1 MNNKF
6 RSQRLI
12 VCDCRVYQMIILESE
27 DHGTGTPQGVV
38 LAIVG
43 PGQESPTTSRD
54 PEQLRAARMYSL
66 SSLISLARWTVAQ
79 KV

>member
-1 MNNKF
+1 MLST
-6 RSQRLI
+6 SQRLI
-12 VCDCRVYQMIILESE
+12 ICDCRVYQMTILESE
-27 DHGTGTPQGVV
+27 DQGTGTPQGVV

-54 PEQLRAARMYSL
+54 SEQLRAARMYSL

>member
-1 MNNKF
+1 MT
-6 RSQRLI
+6 
-12 VCDCRVYQMIILESE
+12 ILEYE
-27 DHGTGTPQGVV
+27 DHGTGIPQGVV

-43 PGQESPTTSRD
+43 PSHESPTSRD

-66 SSLISLARWTVAQ
+66 SSLINLAKWTVAQ

>member
-1 MNNKF
+1 MT
-6 RSQRLI
+6 
-12 VCDCRVYQMIILESE
+12 ILEYE
-27 DHGTGTPQGVV
+27 DHGTGIPQGFI

-43 PGQESPTTSRD
+43 PSHSHDSRD

-66 SSLISLARWTVAQ
+66 SSLINLAKWTVAQ